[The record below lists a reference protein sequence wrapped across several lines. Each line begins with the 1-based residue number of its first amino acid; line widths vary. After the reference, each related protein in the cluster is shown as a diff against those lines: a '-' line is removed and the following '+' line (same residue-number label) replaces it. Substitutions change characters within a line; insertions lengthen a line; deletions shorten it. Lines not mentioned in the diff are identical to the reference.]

1 MATVNSTTY
10 AAQDAGK
17 MALNAGVANVGLHVI
32 STSYEASSLAANDI
46 INLFKMPKG
55 AVIYGL
61 DVYFDDL
68 GTGTTLDVGDSNDV
82 DRYIDGADTATA
94 AGAAHITLA
103 DAIGYR
109 IGTNTGD
116 DVITAK
122 NLGGSATGTIKAVC
136 TYAL

>member
-1 MATVNSTTY
+1 MTDVKSTTY
-10 AAQDAGK
+10 AAQEAGK
-17 MALNAGVANVGLHVI
+17 MALNTGIANVGLYAI
-32 STSYEASSLAANDI
+32 STTYEASALAANDVI
-46 INLFKMPKG
+46 KLFELPIG
-55 AVIYGL
+55 AVVYGM

-109 IGTNTGD
+109 IGTNAGD
-116 DVITAK
+116 EVVTAK
-122 NLGGSATGTIKAVC
+122 NLGASATGTIKVVC
-136 TYAL
+136 TFAL

>member
-1 MATVNSTTY
+1 MATVKSTTF
-10 AAQDAGK
+10 AAQEAGK
-17 MALNAGVANVGLHVI
+17 MALDAGIANVGLHVI
-32 STSYEASSLAANDI
+32 ATSYEASSLAANDI
-46 INLFKMPKG
+46 INLFKLPKG
-55 AVIYGL
+55 AVIYGM

-94 AGAAHITLA
+94 AGAAHISLA

-109 IGTNTGD
+109 IGTNAGD
-116 DVITAK
+116 DVVTAK
-122 NLGGSATGTIKAVC
+122 NLGASATGTIKVVC